1 VTPAKYMEVI
11 KAIQPEIFVAVA
23 DEVRR
28 AALVDNNAFEAVTA
42 QLLE

>member
-1 VTPAKYMEVI
+1 MEVI